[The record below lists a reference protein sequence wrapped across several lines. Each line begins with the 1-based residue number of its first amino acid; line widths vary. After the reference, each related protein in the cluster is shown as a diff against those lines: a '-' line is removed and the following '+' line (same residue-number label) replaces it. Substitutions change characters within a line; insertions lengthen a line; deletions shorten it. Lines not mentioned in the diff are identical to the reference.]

1 MLKAAIY
8 YGCKIVYEMDA
19 SDDIVRTAMELKL
32 LNYLSKTP
40 DSAIKPGKEGQK
52 NKEWGVKSSDPYA
65 MGQQL
70 ELAIQYTNSHIHKLY
85 YEELLEE
92 MLVYDHM
99 NRTEYDRTV
108 SFMISLLGMM
118 GHRTKQEY
126 MVKTLPIQTFK
137 LKL

>member
-1 MLKAAIY
+1 
-8 YGCKIVYEMDA
+8 
-19 SDDIVRTAMELKL
+19 
-32 LNYLSKTP
+32 
-40 DSAIKPGKEGQK
+40 
-52 NKEWGVKSSDPYA
+52 

-118 GHRTKQEY
+118 GHRTKQES
-126 MVKTLPIQTFK
+126 VSKTLPIQTFK